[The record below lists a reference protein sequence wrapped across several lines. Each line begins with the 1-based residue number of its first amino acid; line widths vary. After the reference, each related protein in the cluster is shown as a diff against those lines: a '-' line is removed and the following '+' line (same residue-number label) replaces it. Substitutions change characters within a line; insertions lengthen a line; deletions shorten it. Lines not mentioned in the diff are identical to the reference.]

1 MEAERDAEVNRNQE
15 MTKELKKKERSLKE
29 LSTQSEED
37 KRNYSRL
44 QELVENLQNK
54 LRVYKKQIED
64 TEEIAAVNLTK
75 YRKAQNELADAV
87 ERADQAENRR
97 AKSRAANRSTVT
109 PQVNHLLI
117 FILKLFLIYL
127 FINNNNTNRE
137 IKKLPVPAI

>member
-87 ERADQAENRR
+87 ERADQAENQIAKAR
-97 AKSRAANRSTVT
+97 AQSRGLS
-109 PQVNHLLI
+109 
-117 FILKLFLIYL
+117 
-127 FINNNNTNRE
+127 
-137 IKKLPVPAI
+137 VPR

>member
-1 MEAERDAEVNRNQE
+1 MEAERDAEVYRNQE
-15 MTKELKKKERSLKE
+15 IIKDLKKNERTLKE

-87 ERADQAENRR
+87 ERADQAENQIAKAR
-97 AKSRAANRSTVT
+97 AQSRGLS
-109 PQVNHLLI
+109 
-117 FILKLFLIYL
+117 
-127 FINNNNTNRE
+127 
-137 IKKLPVPAI
+137 VPR